1 MEFFV
6 QLLSFAGAWL
16 LFAGPLYQAAQELL
30 ERDLMIERER
40 IEETKKNTPLP
51 PQISPLWWFLPPVK
65 FYLERR
71 RSQQYRQMLFASLRS
86 EEMEALVSFLNKANG
101 WLMVAGG
108 GLLVAMR
115 ETYEFCHMLAAAPVV
130 FWLASAGM
138 AFLSILYTVLAV
150 IRSNRLRSLVQ
161 TEAA

>member
-6 QLLSFAGAWL
+6 QLLSFAG
-16 LFAGPLYQAAQELL
+16 G
-30 ERDLMIERER
+30 
-40 IEETKKNTPLP
+40 LP
-51 PQISPLWWFLPPVK
+51 
-65 FYLERR
+65 
-71 RSQQYRQMLFASLRS
+71 M
-86 EEMEALVSFLNKANG
+86 
-101 WLMVAGG
+101 
-108 GLLVAMR
+108 AMR

-130 FWLASAGM
+130 FRLASAGM